1 MCQLRAMSRR
11 LENPVWQGAGFFS
24 GAVSLNGRL
33 LIQLGMDKTRV
44 ALYLRVSTTDKGQDV
59 ENQRAQLLAFCER
72 QGYEVVREY
81 VDEESGTKGRRE
93 RSAFAQLFRDAALR
107 RFDLLLFWAL
117 DRFSR
122 EGIRNTM
129 HYLQQLD
136 ASGVR
141 FRSYTEP
148 YLETENELVGTIL
161 LTVLSHFAKLEAT
174 KVSERTKAGLERARK
189 QGKRLGQPSKRER
202 WRPTL
207 VRLQEEGISLRG
219 MARETGLSINSV
231 KKYLADL

>member
-1 MCQLRAMSRR
+1 MFLR
-11 LENPVWQGAGFFS
+11 LENPVWQEVSFFFR
-24 GAVSLNGRL
+24 AVSRKDPL
-33 LIQLGMDKTRV
+33 LIQLGMNKTRV

-93 RSAFAQLFRDAALR
+93 RSAFAQLFRDASLK

-189 QGKRLGQPSKRER
+189 RGKRLGQPSKVEQ
-202 WRPTL
+202 WRPIL
-207 VRLQEEGISLRG
+207 LQMQEEGTSLRG
-219 MARETGLSINSV
+219 MARETGLSVNSV
-231 KKYLADL
+231 RKYLADG